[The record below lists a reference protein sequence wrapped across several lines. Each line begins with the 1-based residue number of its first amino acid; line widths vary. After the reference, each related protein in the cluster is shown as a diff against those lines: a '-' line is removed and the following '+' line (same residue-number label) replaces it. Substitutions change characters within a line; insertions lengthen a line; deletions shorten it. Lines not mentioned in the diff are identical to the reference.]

1 MLGAVKVQNQEVRIS
16 RETLL
21 KVLEKLLEK
30 DPSDLETAV
39 LFVAVRDG
47 ITIEEALQ
55 EIEKE
60 TRFLEPIKE
69 RLLEAKKSRERISL
83 EDALKKLGLDSQSA

>member
-1 MLGAVKVQNQEVRIS
+1 MFGAVKVQNQEVRIS

-47 ITIEEALQ
+47 ITVEEALQ